1 MKQLIEVT
9 KLTSEATEASKAR
22 HRDEIDK
29 IKRRQLD
36 YQAKIQ
42 RIQDACGI
50 NDSAMTIAHIAQDS
64 FMRESPHKDDSS
76 ALLKYSQDLTGG
88 SQLVL
93 SGKPVV

>member
-1 MKQLIEVT
+1 MDLNMKQLIEVT

-42 RIQDACGI
+42 RI
-50 NDSAMTIAHIAQDS
+50 
-64 FMRESPHKDDSS
+64 
-76 ALLKYSQDLTGG
+76 
-88 SQLVL
+88 
-93 SGKPVV
+93 